1 MGSPADKAYLR
12 KESMQQKLPNG
23 KAKRKTK
30 TNQTNKKNHE
40 KTEETIQRL
49 WGNYKRYRDDT
60 QSLSRMKRK
69 ILPKKTLLIKHS
81 KTIHSRNEKQQ
92 RKTKPIKDMKSC
104 SNSSEI
110 IKIGI

>member
-1 MGSPADKAYLR
+1 MRQCYVCIAIECKHAV
-12 KESMQQKLPNG
+12 
-23 KAKRKTK
+23 KTK

-40 KTEETIQRL
+40 KTQETIQRL